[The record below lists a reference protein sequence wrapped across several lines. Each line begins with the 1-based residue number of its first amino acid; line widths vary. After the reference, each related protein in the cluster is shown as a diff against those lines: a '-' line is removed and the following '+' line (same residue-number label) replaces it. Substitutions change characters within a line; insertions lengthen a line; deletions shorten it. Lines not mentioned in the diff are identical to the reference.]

1 MNESQKISAVYK
13 IVNEV
18 TGDFYVGSSKNV
30 KERLAQHKRISVWKQ
45 QPNNPLYKD
54 MQKYGIENFRFQ
66 VLVQV
71 EPEYL
76 TETEQKF
83 IEMLK
88 PTYNSNRANGR
99 DVERYRKSRIQDC
112 RKWYRSHRDEH
123 INNQKSYYKAHKDE
137 TLARHKIYYSKLC
150 LYEDETLTLKVLIS
164 RFRRRGIT
172 NPTQEAKKYL
182 LEEDK

>member
-1 MNESQKISAVYK
+1 MEKISAVYK
-13 IVNEV
+13 ILNEV
-18 TGDFYVGSSKNV
+18 TGDFYIGSSKNV

-66 VLVQV
+66 ILVQV
-71 EPEYL
+71 EPECL

-88 PTYNSNRANGR
+88 PTYNNYRANGR
-99 DVERYRKSRIQDC
+99 DVERYRKSRILDC
-112 RKWYRSHRDEH
+112 KEW
-123 INNQKSYYKAHKDE
+123 YKAHKDE
-137 TLARHKIYYSKLC
+137 HLDNMKAYYKTHKDEKLAKNKAYYSKLC
-150 LYEDETLTLKVLIS
+150 LYEDEILTLAALS
-164 RFRRRGIT
+164 NRFYRQGVAH
-172 NPTQEAKKYL
+172 PTQNAKKYL